1 MCANYQASV
10 DLLRL
15 QRYFQ
20 VDIEK
25 LPPFER
31 EVYPVRPAPFVRLA
45 RDGTGERRI
54 DLGLFGL
61 LPFFA
66 KEKTF
71 GRRTY
76 NARTET
82 VENLP
87 SFKHAWARGQRCIIP
102 ADKIYEPNYESGKPV
117 RWAIEA
123 LDETPLGIAGIWA
136 DSPILRDDSGE
147 AQLSFSMLTVNGA
160 GHPIFDRMHAPED
173 EKRMVVILEPGDYTR
188 WLDCPQDVARELF
201 QQYTGEL
208 RTYPAPRPPPKPR
221 APRLT
226 DKAPVK

>member
-1 MCANYQASV
+1 MCANYQASA

-15 QRYFQ
+15 QRYLQ
-20 VDIEK
+20 VDIEN
-25 LPPFER
+25 LPVFEP
-31 EVYPVRPAPFVRLA
+31 EVYPVRPAPFVRLVN
-45 RDGTGERRI
+45 DGTGIRRV

-82 VENLP
+82 IDRLP
-87 SFKHAWARGQRCIIP
+87 SFKQAWARGQRCIIP

-123 LDETPLGIAGIWA
+123 ADGTPLGIAGIWA
-136 DSPILRDDSGE
+136 DSPVLKDQAGE
-147 AQLSFSMLTVNGA
+147 PQLSFSMLTVNAA
-160 GHPIFDRMHAPED
+160 GHPVFQRMHAPQD
-173 EKRMVVILEPGDYTR
+173 EKRMVVILEPADYVR
-188 WLDCPQDVARELF
+188 WLDCPKDQARTF
-201 QQYTGEL
+201 FRPYTGEL
-208 RTYPAPRPPPKPR
+208 RTYAAPRPPPKPR
-221 APRLT
+221 SPPSAGE
-226 DKAPVK
+226 APVQ